1 MYAAEQTGER
11 GHVYAR
17 DISEEKVDKIDE
29 NLERLELHNVSTKVW
44 DAAVPDPDMIEKAD
58 VVLAD
63 LPCSGLGV
71 MARKNDI
78 KYHVT
83 EDMVRELAAIQKTI
97 LDVCAVYV
105 KPGGTLIYSTCTI
118 DRIENEENVT
128 AFLKAHE
135 EYELESLSDYMPECL
150 KKRAE
155 KGYITLLQGVDHCDG
170 FFISRL
176 RRRK

>member
-1 MYAAEQTGER
+1 MELLSIASGSSGNCYYVGNEETHLLVDAGVSGKKIETALNEIDRKPSDLDGILVTHEHID
-11 GHVYAR
+11 HV
-17 DISEEKVDKIDE
+17 K
-29 NLERLELHNVSTKVW
+29 
-44 DAAVPDPDMIEKAD
+44 
-58 VVLAD
+58 
-63 LPCSGLGV
+63 GLGV

-105 KPGGTLIYSTCTI
+105 KPGGALIYSTCTI

>member
-1 MYAAEQTGER
+1 MVSNHKYKPFNVG
-11 GHVYAR
+11 
-17 DISEEKVDKIDE
+17 DIFFITNGKGITRQE
-29 NLERLELHNVSTKVW
+29 
-44 DAAVPDPDMIEKAD
+44 
-58 VVLAD
+58 
-63 LPCSGLGV
+63 
-71 MARKNDI
+71 I
-78 KYHVT
+78 KDHPG
-83 EDMVRELAAIQKTI
+83 ELAAIQKTI

-105 KPGGTLIYSTCTI
+105 KPGGALIYSTCTI
-118 DRIENEENVT
+118 DRIVNEENVT

>member
-1 MYAAEQTGER
+1 MEKG
-11 GHVYAR
+11 V
-17 DISEEKVDKIDE
+17 EEKT
-29 NLERLELHNVSTKVW
+29 LF
-44 DAAVPDPDMIEKAD
+44 
-58 VVLAD
+58 
-63 LPCSGLGV
+63 
-71 MARKNDI
+71 
-78 KYHVT
+78 
-83 EDMVRELAAIQKTI
+83 AAIQKTI